1 MRQNEEKAKKAA
13 KAKAEISAT
22 KTSFLKPFAQYYNTT
37 LISGE
42 KYTTLSA
49 IIPVIMELD
58 LHLEELKKVQDLSD
72 AATVL
77 QSEVRKRYKIILTH
91 TTLNM
96 IHCSLL
102 QHY

>member
-1 MRQNEEKAKKAA
+1 MRKKPR
-13 KAKAEISAT
+13 KQQKIRLRLVQL
-22 KTSFLKPFAQYYNTT
+22 KQSFLKPFAQYTT

-42 KYTTLSA
+42 IYTTLSA

>member
-1 MRQNEEKAKKAA
+1 MRKKPR
-13 KAKAEISAT
+13 KQQKLRLRLVQL
-22 KTSFLKPFAQYYNTT
+22 KQSFLKPFAQYYNTT